1 MKFITFVDGNTEQL
15 NRDQTNNNPLWCVVD
30 LFGSGYCPMAGF
42 CGYENELASV
52 IKGGTF
58 FDYFSD
64 YQLLCKGSCLAQI

>member
-1 MKFITFVDGNTEQL
+1 
-15 NRDQTNNNPLWCVVD
+15 
-30 LFGSGYCPMAGF
+30 MAGF
-42 CGYENELASV
+42 CGYENELGNV